1 MFNHGAE
8 ARAFT
13 IGDLPLIQRLKA
25 RGISMDSATYLS
37 RGLHTLTDATLSRLP
52 LGHFGT
58 PTVIVRYAEEQ
69 AFGQL
74 RHEPGSP
81 DAHIVFVAPALPEE
95 YTPGQESAWLLLL
108 DTLLQAAGERGAH
121 NLHAEVDEN
130 SAVFEALRRA
140 GFASYARQDIW
151 RRPPRPLPQPRPAAI
166 LHPATADDAPAIRF
180 LHAQTVP
187 RLAQKADPVP
197 DTQGMVYLVG
207 GEARAY
213 LAVSAGARGIYVKPY
228 LLLEDAATAGQ
239 IFAALLW
246 TLEHATHLPLYCCVR
261 QYQGWLG
268 QALGDLGFAPWARQT
283 VLVRHTAAR
292 IERPAFASLPSVHNG
307 IHIPGR
313 PTSHC

>member
-1 MFNHGAE
+1 MFNHEAE

-25 RGISMDSATYLS
+25 RGISMDSASYLS
-37 RGLHTLTDATLSRLP
+37 RGLHTLSDATLSRLP

-58 PTVIVRYAEEQ
+58 PTVVVRYAGER

-95 YTPGQESAWLLLL
+95 YTPGQESVWLLLL
-108 DTLLQAAGERGAH
+108 DTLLQTAGARGAH

-151 RRPPRPLPQPRPAAI
+151 RRDPRPLPQPRPAVI
-166 LHPATADDAPAIRF
+166 LHPATASDAAAIRF

-187 RLAQKADPVP
+187 RLAHKADPVP
-197 DTQGMVYLVG
+197 DTQGLVYMTG
-207 GEARAY
+207 SEIRAY

-228 LLLEDAATAGQ
+228 LLLEDTVTAGQ

-246 TLEHATHLPLYCCVR
+246 TLERAERLPVYCCVR
-261 QYQGWLG
+261 QYQGWLSG
-268 QALGDLGFAPWARQT
+268 VLADLGFAPWARQT
-283 VLVRHTAAR
+283 VLVRHTSAR
-292 IERPAFASLPSVHNG
+292 IEHPAFAPLPSVQGSMHL
-307 IHIPGR
+307 PGR
-313 PTSHC
+313 PTSRC